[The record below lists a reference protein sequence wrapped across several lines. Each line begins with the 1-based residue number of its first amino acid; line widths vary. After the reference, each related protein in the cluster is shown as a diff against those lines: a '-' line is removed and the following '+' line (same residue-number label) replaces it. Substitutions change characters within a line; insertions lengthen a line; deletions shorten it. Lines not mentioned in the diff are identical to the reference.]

1 MNVAIVSEKT
11 RDPEITLVNIAIP
24 ASFDSEEAVYLRKKK
39 KGEKAERKRKE
50 EKKKKENCTVD
61 KCEALKR
68 DEGI

>member
-11 RDPEITLVNIAIP
+11 RDSEITLVNIAIP
-24 ASFDSEEAVYLRKKK
+24 VSLDSEEAVYLRKKK
-39 KGEKAERKRKE
+39 KGEKAERKKK